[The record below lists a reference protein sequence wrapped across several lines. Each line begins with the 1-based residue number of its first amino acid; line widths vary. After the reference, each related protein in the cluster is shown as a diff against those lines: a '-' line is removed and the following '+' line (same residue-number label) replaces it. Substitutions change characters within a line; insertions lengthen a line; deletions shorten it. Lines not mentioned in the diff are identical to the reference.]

1 MRAGFCKNL
10 FVDEA
15 EHLMRNSGNAKVHFA
30 NINIRNLTG
39 ERIVSADDG
48 PHWFDDTPS
57 LSDGR

>member
-1 MRAGFCKNL
+1 MKNTCL
-10 FVDEA
+10 RFN
-15 EHLMRNSGNAKVHFA
+15 LIFVHFA